1 VDDTSR
7 KPGSNLQG
15 EKNVRK
21 KIFMKNNNRMHRF
34 SLWLSAALCAGA
46 LMVAVVGQAAPSA
59 SVSTS
64 TSTKAAKV
72 DVNNADVTTLQ
83 TLPGVGPAIAQ
94 KIVDNRPYKSYAD
107 LEKVSGLSKAKV
119 DAMKGQVTFGAT
131 TAAKSGAKSSK
142 TVTSTTT
149 SPSSKSVTTTTSKP
163 TASEKSTVTRTEST
177 SSKPLTATGKV
188 NINTA
193 SQEELDV
200 LPGIGPTRAKAIID
214 YRAEHGNFKSID
226 EIKNVKGIKEGE
238 FSKIQD
244 KITTR

>member
-1 VDDTSR
+1 
-7 KPGSNLQG
+7 
-15 EKNVRK
+15 
-21 KIFMKNNNRMHRF
+21 MKNNNRMHRF

-119 DAMKGQVTFGAT
+119 DAM
-131 TAAKSGAKSSK
+131 
-142 TVTSTTT
+142 
-149 SPSSKSVTTTTSKP
+149 
-163 TASEKSTVTRTEST
+163 
-177 SSKPLTATGKV
+177 
-188 NINTA
+188 
-193 SQEELDV
+193 
-200 LPGIGPTRAKAIID
+200 
-214 YRAEHGNFKSID
+214 
-226 EIKNVKGIKEGE
+226 
-238 FSKIQD
+238 
-244 KITTR
+244 